1 MKNFRKRLKPISVML
16 TVLMLMLSLPYQS
29 AMAALIGTEDLV
41 SSQRATEA
49 RATITRVLA
58 REDIQQLL
66 MARGIDPIEA
76 QVRARVLTDQE
87 AIRMAET
94 MEHLPAGGV
103 IGYIVGL
110 AVLVFLVLLITDLLG
125 YTDIF
130 PFVKKTV
137 NEQ

>member
-1 MKNFRKRLKPISVML
+1 MKNFRKRSKPISVML
-16 TVLMLMLSLPYQS
+16 TVFMLVLSLPYQS
-29 AMAALIGTEDLV
+29 AMAALIGTEDLI

-137 NEQ
+137 NE